1 MADSGEHPR
10 QDTPLSSRPASGKAR
25 QRTQASE
32 PSPDHNS
39 GNKKSNRRSSVFVS
53 IPSDKTARDQS
64 SSHIATPKDAPEKV
78 SSRIATLKDA
88 SEQVLVETDTAS
100 TEKAGEAR
108 DPSKSPANDIGPQA
122 RSPLSGPDSPSDA
135 IKPGLA
141 NESEGSSGSSE
152 TITHV
157 SPVRRDISVRG
168 VTAKPRKPYIAKNN
182 ALSFLDTD
190 SPQLT
195 PERIQRTVKEASKAS
210 PDTAKNTSP
219 SAHSTLSTSSG
230 PREDLFDI
238 IGDHETDRSTSPE
251 RSINGDPRGRAETGP
266 RMTTGKGGRRS
277 YVTPETPRGNVQHP
291 YVPPEDLT
299 PRAPNQHFVKHI
311 LRPERPPLTGYEL
324 VASRLSATSVCR
336 SGPPLRP
343 IYRRFESLNHRVLL
357 HLQDEICELEE
368 QLRRID
374 AIDTENRRLQTGI
387 LPASRRA
394 ESMSNSEFQWQKTD
408 ILGRIGGKLE
418 IYNRVLSAFR
428 QSLSLPAPSP
438 ADMHEYRSFLSSYA
452 PIAEI
457 ETQFLDATDDLVYV
471 GYSDDDAATNEEDVI
486 TPISRSDIT
495 DFQSRRRV
503 SILSQSD
510 ISRRY
515 DERGSPSPDQ
525 GVDTQ
530 STAIHDQPT
539 VDKQLL
545 THLSMATAAAITLP
559 ILTFLVIPGFIGRM
573 TVACL
578 VGIGILGA
586 LVQGKVIM
594 FQATQ
599 QLFVSVGLYGGVMAL
614 LAGMIN

>member
-10 QDTPLSSRPASGKAR
+10 QETPISSRPALGKAR
-25 QRTQASE
+25 QRTQAPE

-39 GNKKSNRRSSVFVS
+39 GNKKSNKRSPAFVS
-53 IPSDKTARDQS
+53 IPSDKTARDQL
-64 SSHIATPKDAPEKV
+64 SSH
-78 SSRIATLKDA
+78 IATLKDA
-88 SEQVLVETDTAS
+88 SEKVLVETDTAS

-108 DPSKSPANDIGPQA
+108 DPFKLSANDVGSQA
-122 RSPLSGPDSPSDA
+122 RSPLSEPDSPSDA
-135 IKPGLA
+135 LKPRIA

-157 SPVRRDISVRG
+157 SPVRRDSSGKGAAVKLRKQYISK
-168 VTAKPRKPYIAKNN
+168 TN

-195 PERIQRTVKEASKAS
+195 PERIQRTVKEASKTS

-219 SAHSTLSTSSG
+219 STHSTLSTSSG
-230 PREDLFDI
+230 PREDLFDLP
-238 IGDHETDRSTSPE
+238 GDHETDRSTSPE
-251 RSINGDPRGRAETGP
+251 RSINGDPRGHAEAGP
-266 RMTTGKGGRRS
+266 RITTGKSGRRS
-277 YVTPETPRGNVQHP
+277 YGTPETPRGNVQHS

-299 PRAPNQHFVKHI
+299 PRAPNQHFMKHI
-311 LRPERPPLTGYEL
+311 LRPEKPPLTGYEL

-343 IYRRFESLNHRVLL
+343 IYRRFETLNHRVLL

-368 QLRRID
+368 QLRRFD
-374 AIDTENRRLQTGI
+374 AIDTQNRRLQTGI

-394 ESMSNSEFQWQKTD
+394 ESMSNNEFQWQKTD
-408 ILGRIGGKLE
+408 ILGKIGWKLE
-418 IYNRVLSAFR
+418 QYNRVLSAFR
-428 QSLSLPAPSP
+428 ESLSLPAPSP
-438 ADMHEYRSFLSSYA
+438 ADMHEYRNFLSSYA
-452 PIAEI
+452 PIAEK
-457 ETQFLDATDDLVYV
+457 ETQFLDAADDLVYV
-471 GYSDDDAATNEEDVI
+471 GYSDEDTATNEEEVI

-530 STAIHDQPT
+530 SAVAHDQPAM
-539 VDKQLL
+539 DKQLL

-594 FQATQ
+594 FEATQ